1 MRFVK
6 GPVATLDSMASLPV
20 CSAAEVDYLDSL
32 QWYAER
38 SKNAALDFESE
49 IDAAFQAIVST
60 PDLFP
65 MCDSRY
71 RFYLLKR
78 YPSQVIYRVLP
89 SEVLVIAIA
98 HKSRSNDYRQSR

>member
-38 SKNAALDFESE
+38 SKNAALDCESE
-49 IDAAFQAIVST
+49 IAPAFQAIVST
-60 PDLFP
+60 PDYFQ
-65 MCDSRY
+65 CTIRG
-71 RFYLLKR
+71 
-78 YPSQVIYRVLP
+78 
-89 SEVLVIAIA
+89 
-98 HKSRSNDYRQSR
+98 NDTTF